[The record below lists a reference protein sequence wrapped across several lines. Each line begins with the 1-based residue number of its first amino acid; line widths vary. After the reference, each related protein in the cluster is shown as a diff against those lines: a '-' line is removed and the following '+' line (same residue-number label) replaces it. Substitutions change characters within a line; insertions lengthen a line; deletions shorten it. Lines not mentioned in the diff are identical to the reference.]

1 MCHYMNLMG
10 APFEMIKLGQKTIE
24 LRLNDEKRQLIS
36 ISDEIEFTNIDD
48 ISQKLLVKVINIFKY
63 KSFNDLYEALP
74 LAKCGYTLDEI
85 DRAKASDMDVYY
97 TKEQQTKYGVLGIE
111 IKLI

>member
-1 MCHYMNLMG
+1 M
-10 APFEMIKLGQKTIE
+10 
-24 LRLNDEKRQLIS
+24 
-36 ISDEIEFTNIDD
+36 DD
-48 ISQKLLVKVINIFKY
+48 ISQKILVKVINIYKY

-74 LAKCGYTLDEI
+74 LAKCGYILNEI
-85 DRAKASDMDVYY
+85 DRAKANVMDEYY